1 MTIQQLYG
9 RAGRRVRREAARL
22 AAKELLGQ
30 SSGQQRWGFILT
42 YWGTFLG
49 LIGVALAVNLVGF
62 CILLALALAL
72 LLFGLWRWV
81 IWSRKLKTVA
91 TVVALVVFVFLF
103 WQKFVSSAPVRI
115 IPEYITLIPH
125 SGTDSYPITVRN
137 NTADDLYA
145 VTMRF
150 IADAESTP
158 NMTLKFDVP
167 VADRR
172 FLPGELP
179 GEQLSDIMAF
189 YCNDSKSRQVI
200 SVGIYHLE
208 PNGSRNMTITAH
220 TDKEATIL
228 ARVVNVNFEPRPVTK
243 EEGTLSLKKGGT
255 TPGYATGIAFVWNR
269 GLACKEIVTWTPLG
283 EVNIPY
289 SRTQI
294 K

>member
-1 MTIQQLYG
+1 MS
-9 RAGRRVRREAARL
+9 AGRRVRREAARL
-22 AAKELLGQ
+22 AAKELLAQ
-30 SSGQQRWGFILT
+30 SSGEQRWGFILT

-49 LIGVALAVNLVGF
+49 LIGVALAVNAVAF
-62 CILLALALAL
+62 CIFLALALAL
-72 LLFGLWRWV
+72 LLFGLWRW
-81 IWSRKLKTVA
+81 ITWSRKLKTAA
-91 TVVALVVFVFLF
+91 TIVALVVFLFLY
-103 WQKFVSSAPVRI
+103 WQKFVSSSPVRI
-115 IPEYITLIPH
+115 IPEYIRLIPH

-137 NTADDLYA
+137 NTDHDLYA

-172 FLPGELP
+172 FLHGELP
-179 GEQLSDIMAF
+179 VQQLSDIMAF

-200 SVGIYHLE
+200 SAGIYHLE

-220 TDKEATIL
+220 TDKEATVSV
-228 ARVVNVNFEPRPVTK
+228 RVVNVNFEPRPVTK
-243 EEGTLSLKKGGT
+243 EEATDYAAMGT
-255 TPGYATGIAFVWNR
+255 AFVWNR

-283 EVNIPY
+283 EVDIPY
-289 SRTQI
+289 SKTQI